1 MTNFT
6 KNIFYSFVLEFYW
19 NWLFYK
25 MVQVED
31 LTTGLGRS
39 CGGGSV
45 YNPSKY
51 NLKGERGHCCKIT
64 EILNIFNLSFKI
76 LIVVKIITSCYR

>member
-1 MTNFT
+1 MPTLLT
-6 KNIFYSFVLEFYW
+6 LCITRKHEKD
-19 NWLFYK
+19 WLVKFYK

-51 NLKGERGHCCKIT
+51 NLKAQRG
-64 EILNIFNLSFKI
+64 
-76 LIVVKIITSCYR
+76 Y

>member
-1 MTNFT
+1 MIESQILQKYNLLMVL
-6 KNIFYSFVLEFYW
+6 YSLFSYLSHF
-19 NWLFYK
+19 WLFYK

-51 NLKGERGHCCKIT
+51 NLKQQRGSLAA
-64 EILNIFNLSFKI
+64 E
-76 LIVVKIITSCYR
+76 